1 MPPRQDFR
9 DPDLVNVAA
18 PQRAGRMSASTN
30 PMTTRLFGTLVVMVL
45 AALTLDAQRATYR
58 VPRTPDGQPD
68 LQGFWSNSTYT
79 PLERPDNVTKEFYT
93 PDEAAAFEKAA
104 AAREAAQTEPGTVAD
119 VHYDFS
125 QFGLDRSQSTL
136 ARSLRTSLIVD
147 PPNGKLP
154 PITAEGKRILAAR
167 AEEAKRLGGRWDS
180 AQSNQLDDRCIIMA
194 GPGPPMM
201 DAAYNSN
208 YHIVQAPGYVMIL
221 TEMIHDVRIIPLD
234 ASTRR
239 EPRSRPEEGQAS
251 GSPRAESRGDGRLN
265 APDRLRQWMGVSR
278 GRWDGDTLV
287 IETTNFNGKNPFR
300 GSTENLRVTERLRR
314 VADDTIEYNFTV
326 EDRSMWERPW
336 SAEALMRKTSGP
348 LFEHACHEGNYG
360 LYNTLVGARRE
371 EQQAAE
377 AAAKKDSK

>member
-1 MPPRQDFR
+1 M
-9 DPDLVNVAA
+9 
-18 PQRAGRMSASTN
+18 M
-30 PMTTRLFGTLVVMVL
+30 TRLLATAVVIVL

-93 PDEAAAFEKAA
+93 PEEAAAAEKAA
-104 AAREAAQTEPGTVAD
+104 AARESAQTEPGTVAD

-125 QFGLDRSQSTL
+125 QFGLDRSQSAL

-154 PITAEGKRILAAR
+154 PITAEGKKILAAR
-167 AEEAKRLGGRWDS
+167 AENAKRLGGRWDS
-180 AQSNQLDDRCIIMA
+180 AQSNQLDDRCLMFA

-201 DAAYNSN
+201 DAGYNSN
-208 YHIVQAPGYVMIL
+208 YHIVQTPGYVMIL

-234 ASTRR
+234 G
-239 EPRSRPEEGQAS
+239 RPQPSE
-251 GSPRAESRGDGRLN
+251 N
-265 APDRLRQWMGVSR
+265 VRQWMGVSR

-300 GSTENLRVTERLRR
+300 GSTENMRVVERFRR

-336 SAEALMRKTSGP
+336 SAEALMWKTSGP

-360 LYNTLVGARRE
+360 LYNTLVGARLE
-371 EQQAAE
+371 EQQAADD
-377 AAAKKDSK
+377 AQKKDSK